1 MMSLRTIA
9 PVADRLT
16 LKNSKISEDLIVD
29 LLRGVNL
36 YLVGMMGAGKTTV
49 GRILARKLKYHFF
62 DTDAVIAQVANQSI
76 ADIFAAQGEEAF
88 RELETQV
95 LGQLSAYTNLI
106 VATGGGI
113 ILRLTNWS
121 YLHHGIVVW
130 LDVPVDQLC
139 DRLREDTTRP
149 LLRDGDLKI
158 KLETLLKER
167 ERFYAQADVRVCANI
182 SETPEVVAAR
192 AIEEIEKVIESKN
205 RSGPA
210 FDVN

>member
-1 MMSLRTIA
+1 MRMMMMSLRTIA
-9 PVADRLT
+9 PVAGRLT
-16 LKNSKISEDLIVD
+16 LKNSKISEDLTVD

-49 GRILARKLKYHFF
+49 GRILAKKLKYHFF

-76 ADIFAAQGEEAF
+76 ADIFAEQGEEAF

-130 LDVPVDQLC
+130 LGC
-139 DRLREDTTRP
+139 ACRP
-149 LLRDGDLKI
+149 
-158 KLETLLKER
+158 T
-167 ERFYAQADVRVCANI
+167 VRSPAGRHH
-182 SETPEVVAAR
+182 STPTA
-192 AIEEIEKVIESKN
+192 
-205 RSGPA
+205 GW
-210 FDVN
+210 

>member
-1 MMSLRTIA
+1 MSLRTIA
-9 PVADRLT
+9 PVAGRLT

-36 YLVGMMGAGKTTV
+36 YLVGMMGVGKTTV
-49 GRILARKLKYHFF
+49 GRILARELNYRFF
-62 DTDAVIAQVANQSI
+62 DTDAVIAQVANESI
-76 ADIFAAQGEEAF
+76 ADIFANQGEEAF

-95 LGQLSAYTNLI
+95 LGQLSAYTNLV
-106 VATGGGI
+106 VATGGGT

-149 LLRDGDLKI
+149 LLRDGEIKS
-158 KLETLLKER
+158 KLETLWKQR
-167 ERFYAQADVRVCANI
+167 ERFYAQADVRVSANI
-182 SETPEVVAAR
+182 TETPEVVAAR
-192 AIEEIEKVIESKN
+192 AIEQIQKVLKSKIGN
-205 RSGPA
+205 
-210 FDVN
+210 DIN